1 MSELVELLDKVVLGE
16 DGFKLGEPWTPSDN
30 SMGAVVPIL
39 RDTEEEKDYY
49 TLPEVKDRVELEDT
63 GVINK
68 VKINSKGVD
77 KPIVVLAGEVFEG
90 QGTQSRGVV
99 HSIVVMPSEIKP
111 IETRCVHATHGI
123 RTSAK
128 FAPVGLAPVSV
139 TCKLMAGDQRAVWN
153 SVSCYSSYSGM
164 SSPDVYIST
173 RAPIRARERIRSV
186 VGSRVEARVEPPRV
200 ASDNL
205 PAAMKKTTE
214 LMRDFLSKIPCFENQ
229 VGAIIIGLK
238 GVEGIEMFDHPEAWA
253 ARYKDVMGK
262 YAESISRESKLFK
275 IDTAACTMVV
285 DEFINS
291 LKNAEVEVLEESEMF
306 KILRIRS
313 GSYVGEAV
321 VLKFH
326 TKFPSNGDGRVVHLF
341 AVRHEERETV
351 PVTPSTVYTNMFTN
365 IGTAVSPVTHQTNSW
380 ETTITPYF
388 GTRTDSSNVSSN
400 WTDRFRSTP
409 LIMRRRRGWETVLR
423 TLEENPK
430 GLTWSELQK
439 QTGLNSV
446 TLTSRLKEGRS
457 LGVITEDL
465 RTNGRKVYRL
475 NL

>member
-128 FAPVGLAPVSV
+128 FTPVGLAPVSV

-164 SSPDVYIST
+164 TSPDVYISARAPT
-173 RAPIRARERIRSV
+173 RASERIRSV

-200 ASDNL
+200 APDNL

-291 LKNAEVEVLEESEMF
+291 LKNAEAEVLEESEMF

-321 VLKFH
+321 VL
-326 TKFPSNGDGRVVHLF
+326 NGRVVHLF

-351 PVTPSTVYTNMFTN
+351 PVTPSTVYTN
-365 IGTAVSPVTHQTNSW
+365 IGTAVSPVTYQTNSW

-388 GTRTDSSNVSSN
+388 GTRTEVTNVSSN

-409 LIMRRRRGWETVLR
+409 LIMRRRKGWETVLK

-465 RTNGRKVYRL
+465 RTNGKKVYRL